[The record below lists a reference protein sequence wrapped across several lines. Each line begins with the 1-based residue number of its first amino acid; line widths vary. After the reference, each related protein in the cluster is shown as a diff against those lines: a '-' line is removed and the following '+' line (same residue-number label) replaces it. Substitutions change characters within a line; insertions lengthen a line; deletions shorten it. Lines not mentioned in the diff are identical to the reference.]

1 MEAHSQISIT
11 CPNCKI
17 EVKAAVYSIA
27 VQCPKCGEKI
37 VLPYGNRLYGE
48 AI

>member
-1 MEAHSQISIT
+1 MKSHNQIIIV

-17 EVKAAVYSIA
+17 EVKVPANAVA

-37 VLPYGNRLYGE
+37 VPPYGEKNYGE
-48 AI
+48 AK